1 MGSEDFLEGIWRVQA
16 GDQAAEETLLRENM
30 PLVAA
35 IARRYQNCGL
45 AQEDMIQL
53 GSIGLLQALRRFDPT
68 RGLCF
73 STYAVPLIAG
83 EIRRFLRDDGMV
95 KFSREAK
102 SLALQIERVR
112 REQGD
117 LTVEELSKRLNVPLE
132 DVTAAL
138 ASRTAALSLDAPT
151 DDDGADLK
159 TFLGSADADTEQDAL
174 RRVELRELFAVLSE
188 RERQVLFLRYF
199 QDRTQN
205 EVGKRLGLSQVQ
217 ISRIEK
223 KALLRHTR
231 GYHSPVH
238 SALLKAWTGTILRN
252 PRLQAG
258 EEDPAESYNP
268 FRCWLRGSCG

>member
-1 MGSEDFLEGIWRVQA
+1 MGSEDFLEGIRRIQA
-16 GDQAAEETLLRENM
+16 GDRGAEEALLRENM

-95 KFSREAK
+95 KFSRETK

-117 LTVEELSKRLNVPLE
+117 LTVEELSKVLHVPLE
-132 DVTAAL
+132 DITAAL

-151 DDDGADLK
+151 DEDGADLQ

-188 RERQVLFLRYF
+188 RERQVLFMRYF

-223 KALLRHTR
+223 KALLRMR
-231 GYHSPVH
+231 QQGE
-238 SALLKAWTGTILRN
+238 KA
-252 PRLQAG
+252 
-258 EEDPAESYNP
+258 
-268 FRCWLRGSCG
+268 

>member
-1 MGSEDFLEGIWRVQA
+1 MGSEDFLEGIRRVQA
-16 GDQAAEETLLRENM
+16 GDRSSEEALLRENM

-45 AQEDMIQL
+45 AQEDMLQL
-53 GSIGLLQALRRFDPT
+53 GSIGLLQALRRFDPS

-102 SLALQIERVR
+102 SLALKIERVR

-117 LTVEELSKRLNVPLE
+117 LPVEELAKRLNAAVE

-138 ASRTAALSLDAPT
+138 ASRTAALSLDAPK
-151 DDDGADLK
+151 DEDGADLQ
-159 TFLGSADADTEQDAL
+159 TFLGSADANTEKDAL
-174 RRVELRELFAVLSE
+174 RRVELGELFAVLSE

-223 KALLRHTR
+223 KALLRMR
-231 GYHSPVH
+231 QQGE
-238 SALLKAWTGTILRN
+238 KA
-252 PRLQAG
+252 
-258 EEDPAESYNP
+258 
-268 FRCWLRGSCG
+268 

>member
-1 MGSEDFLEGIWRVQA
+1 MGTEDFLQSIRRVQA
-16 GDQAAEETLLRENM
+16 GDRRAEEALLRENM

-45 AQEDMIQL
+45 GQEDMMQL
-53 GSIGLLQALRRFDPT
+53 GSIGLLQALRRFDPD

-102 SLALQIERVR
+102 SLALKIERVR

-117 LTVEELSKRLNVPLE
+117 LTVAELSKQLNVPAE
-132 DVTAAL
+132 DITAAL
-138 ASRTAALSLDAPT
+138 ASRAGALSLDAPT
-151 DDDGADLK
+151 DEDGTDLNS
-159 TFLGSADADTEQDAL
+159 FLGSSDADTEGDAL
-174 RRVELRELFAVLSE
+174 RRAELSELFSLLSE
-188 RERQVLFLRYF
+188 RERQVLYLRYF
-199 QDRTQN
+199 RDRTQA

-223 KALLRHTR
+223 KALLRMR
-231 GYHSPVH
+231 QQGE
-238 SALLKAWTGTILRN
+238 KA
-252 PRLQAG
+252 
-258 EEDPAESYNP
+258 
-268 FRCWLRGSCG
+268 

>member
-1 MGSEDFLEGIWRVQA
+1 MGSEDFLEGIRRVQA
-16 GDQAAEETLLRENM
+16 GDRGAEEALLRENM

-95 KFSREAK
+95 KFSRETK

-117 LTVEELSKRLNVPLE
+117 LTVEELSKVLHVPLE

-151 DDDGADLK
+151 DEDGADLQ

-223 KALLRHTR
+223 KALLRMR
-231 GYHSPVH
+231 QQGE
-238 SALLKAWTGTILRN
+238 KA
-252 PRLQAG
+252 
-258 EEDPAESYNP
+258 
-268 FRCWLRGSCG
+268 

>member
-1 MGSEDFLEGIWRVQA
+1 MQA
-16 GDQAAEETLLRENM
+16 GDRAAEEALLRENM

-45 AQEDMIQL
+45 SKEDMLQL
-53 GSIGLLQALRRFDPT
+53 GSIGLLQALRRFDPD

-102 SLALQIERVR
+102 SLALRIERVR

-117 LTVEELSKRLNVPLE
+117 LTVEELSRRLEASVE
-132 DVTAAL
+132 DIAAAL
-138 ASRTAALSLDAPT
+138 ASREGALSLDAPT
-151 DDDGADLK
+151 DEDGGDLQA
-159 TFLGSADADTEQDAL
+159 FLGSADANTERDAL
-174 RRVELRELFAVLSE
+174 RRTELRELFALLTE

-199 QDRTQN
+199 RDQTQS
-205 EVGKRLGLSQVQ
+205 EVGRRLGLSQVQ

-223 KALLRHTR
+223 KALLRMR
-231 GYHSPVH
+231 QQGD
-238 SALLKAWTGTILRN
+238 KA
-252 PRLQAG
+252 
-258 EEDPAESYNP
+258 
-268 FRCWLRGSCG
+268 

>member
-1 MGSEDFLEGIWRVQA
+1 MGSEDFLEGIRRVQA
-16 GDQAAEETLLRENM
+16 GDRGAEEALLRENM

-95 KFSREAK
+95 KFSRETK

-117 LTVEELSKRLNVPLE
+117 LTVEELSKVLHVPLE
-132 DVTAAL
+132 DITAAL

-151 DDDGADLK
+151 DEDGADLQ
-159 TFLGSADADTEQDAL
+159 TFLGSADANTEQDAL

-188 RERQVLFLRYF
+188 RERQVLFMRYF

-223 KALLRHTR
+223 KALLRMR
-231 GYHSPVH
+231 QQGE
-238 SALLKAWTGTILRN
+238 KA
-252 PRLQAG
+252 
-258 EEDPAESYNP
+258 
-268 FRCWLRGSCG
+268 

>member
-1 MGSEDFLEGIWRVQA
+1 MGNSDFLDRIRRVQA
-16 GDQAAEETLLRENM
+16 GDRGSEEALLRENM

-45 AQEDMIQL
+45 SQEDMLQL
-53 GSIGLLQALRRFDPT
+53 GSIGLLQALRRFDPD

-102 SLALQIERVR
+102 SLALQIEKVR

-117 LTVEELSKRLNVPLE
+117 MTVEELSRRLNVAME

-138 ASRTAALSLDAPT
+138 ASRESALSLDAPA
-151 DDDGADLK
+151 DEDGADLK
-159 TFLGSADADTEQDAL
+159 AFLGSDGANTEQAAL
-174 RRVELRELFAVLSE
+174 RRVELRELFSVLTE

-199 QDRTQN
+199 RDRTQN
-205 EVGKRLGLSQVQ
+205 EVGQRLGLSQVQ

-223 KALLRHTR
+223 KALLRMR
-231 GYHSPVH
+231 QQS
-238 SALLKAWTGTILRN
+238 
-252 PRLQAG
+252 
-258 EEDPAESYNP
+258 ES
-268 FRCWLRGSCG
+268 G

>member
-1 MGSEDFLEGIWRVQA
+1 MGSEDFLEGIRRVQA
-16 GDQAAEETLLRENM
+16 GDQAAEEALLRENM

-53 GSIGLLQALRRFDPT
+53 GSIGLLQALRRFDPD

-132 DVTAAL
+132 DITAAL

-151 DDDGADLK
+151 DEDGADLQ
-159 TFLGSADADTEQDAL
+159 TLAGRPEAGGAEGAVRRPLGAGTAG
-174 RRVELRELFAVLSE
+174 AVL
-188 RERQVLFLRYF
+188 
-199 QDRTQN
+199 
-205 EVGKRLGLSQVQ
+205 
-217 ISRIEK
+217 
-223 KALLRHTR
+223 ALLPGPDPKR
-231 GYHSPVH
+231 GGKAAG
-238 SALLKAWTGTILRN
+238 ALPGADITNRKEGPAAHAA
-252 PRLQAG
+252 AG
-258 EEDPAESYNP
+258 RKSLIYRSMSIRIP
-268 FRCWLRGSCG
+268 

>member
-1 MGSEDFLEGIWRVQA
+1 MGTEDFLQSIRRVQA
-16 GDQAAEETLLRENM
+16 GDRRAEEALLRENM

-45 AQEDMIQL
+45 NQEDMMQL
-53 GSIGLLQALRRFDPT
+53 GSIGLLQALRRFDPD

-102 SLALQIERVR
+102 SLALKIERVR

-117 LTVEELSKRLNVPLE
+117 LTVAELSQELNVPAE
-132 DVTAAL
+132 DITAAL
-138 ASRTAALSLDAPT
+138 ASRAGALSLDAPT
-151 DDDGADLK
+151 DEDGTDLNS
-159 TFLGSADADTEQDAL
+159 FLGSSDADTEGDAL
-174 RRVELRELFAVLSE
+174 RRAELSELFSLLSE
-188 RERQVLFLRYF
+188 RERQVLYLRYF
-199 QDRTQN
+199 RDRTQA

-223 KALLRHTR
+223 KALLRMR
-231 GYHSPVH
+231 QQGE
-238 SALLKAWTGTILRN
+238 KA
-252 PRLQAG
+252 
-258 EEDPAESYNP
+258 
-268 FRCWLRGSCG
+268 

>member
-1 MGSEDFLEGIWRVQA
+1 MGSEDFLHSIRRVQA
-16 GDQAAEETLLRENM
+16 GDRRAEEALLRENM

-45 AQEDMIQL
+45 NQEDMMQL
-53 GSIGLLQALRRFDPT
+53 GSIGLLQALRRFDPD

-102 SLALQIERVR
+102 SLALKIERVR
-112 REQGD
+112 RERGD
-117 LTVEELSKRLNVPLE
+117 LTVAELSQELNVPAE

-138 ASRTAALSLDAPT
+138 ASRTGALSLDAPT
-151 DDDGADLK
+151 DEDGTDLQS
-159 TFLGSADADTEQDAL
+159 FLGSSDADTEGDAL
-174 RRVELRELFAVLSE
+174 NRAELSELFSLLSE
-188 RERQVLFLRYF
+188 RERQVLYLRYF
-199 QDRTQN
+199 RDRTQA

-223 KALLRHTR
+223 KALLRMR
-231 GYHSPVH
+231 QQGE
-238 SALLKAWTGTILRN
+238 KA
-252 PRLQAG
+252 
-258 EEDPAESYNP
+258 
-268 FRCWLRGSCG
+268 

>member
-1 MGSEDFLEGIWRVQA
+1 MGSEDFLEGIRRVQA
-16 GDQAAEETLLRENM
+16 GDRGAEEALLRENM

-45 AQEDMIQL
+45 AQEDMLQL
-53 GSIGLLQALRRFDPT
+53 GSIGLLQALRRFDPD

-95 KFSREAK
+95 KFSRETK

-117 LTVEELSKRLNVPLE
+117 LTVEELSKVLHVPLE
-132 DVTAAL
+132 DITAAL

-151 DDDGADLK
+151 DEDGADLQ

-188 RERQVLFLRYF
+188 RERQVLFMRYF

-223 KALLRHTR
+223 KALLRMR
-231 GYHSPVH
+231 QQGE
-238 SALLKAWTGTILRN
+238 KA
-252 PRLQAG
+252 
-258 EEDPAESYNP
+258 
-268 FRCWLRGSCG
+268 

>member
-1 MGSEDFLEGIWRVQA
+1 MGTEDFLNSIRRVQA
-16 GDQAAEETLLRENM
+16 GDRLAEEALLKENM

-45 AQEDMIQL
+45 GQEDMLQL
-53 GSIGLLQALRRFDPT
+53 GSIGLLQALRRFDPD

-102 SLALQIERVR
+102 SLALKIERVR

-117 LTVEELSKRLNVPLE
+117 LTVAELSKQLNVPAE
-132 DVTAAL
+132 DITAAL
-138 ASRTAALSLDAPT
+138 ASRAGALSLDAPT
-151 DDDGADLK
+151 DEDGTDLK
-159 TFLGSADADTEQDAL
+159 SFLGSSDADTEGDAL
-174 RRVELRELFAVLSE
+174 DRAELSELFSLLSE
-188 RERQVLFLRYF
+188 RERQVLYLRYF
-199 QDRTQN
+199 RDRTQA

-223 KALLRHTR
+223 KALLRMR
-231 GYHSPVH
+231 QQGE
-238 SALLKAWTGTILRN
+238 KA
-252 PRLQAG
+252 
-258 EEDPAESYNP
+258 
-268 FRCWLRGSCG
+268 

>member
-1 MGSEDFLEGIWRVQA
+1 MGSEDFLDGIRRVQA
-16 GDQAAEETLLRENM
+16 GDRGAEEALLRENL

-45 AQEDMIQL
+45 GQEDMMQL
-53 GSIGLLQALRRFDPT
+53 GSIGLLQALRRFDPD

-95 KFSREAK
+95 KFSRETK

-117 LTVEELSKRLNVPLE
+117 LTVEELSKKLKVPLE
-132 DVTAAL
+132 DITAAL
-138 ASRTAALSLDAPT
+138 ASRAAALSLDAPT
-151 DDDGADLK
+151 DEDGTDLQS
-159 TFLGSADADTEQDAL
+159 FLGKADADTEKDAL
-174 RRVELRELFAVLSE
+174 RRVELRELLAILSE

-199 QDRTQN
+199 RDRTQN

-223 KALLRHTR
+223 KALLRMR
-231 GYHSPVH
+231 QQGE
-238 SALLKAWTGTILRN
+238 KA
-252 PRLQAG
+252 
-258 EEDPAESYNP
+258 
-268 FRCWLRGSCG
+268 

>member
-1 MGSEDFLEGIWRVQA
+1 VGSEDFLDGIRRVQA
-16 GDQAAEETLLRENM
+16 GDRGAEEALLRENL

-45 AQEDMIQL
+45 GQEDMMQL
-53 GSIGLLQALRRFDPT
+53 GSIGLLQALRRFDPD

-95 KFSREAK
+95 KFSRETK

-117 LTVEELSKRLNVPLE
+117 LTVEELSKKLKVPLE
-132 DVTAAL
+132 DITAAL
-138 ASRTAALSLDAPT
+138 ASRAAALSLDAPT
-151 DDDGADLK
+151 DEDGTDLQS
-159 TFLGSADADTEQDAL
+159 FLGKADADTEKDAL
-174 RRVELRELFAVLSE
+174 RRVELRELLAILSE

-199 QDRTQN
+199 RDRTQN

-223 KALLRHTR
+223 KALLRMR
-231 GYHSPVH
+231 QQGE
-238 SALLKAWTGTILRN
+238 KA
-252 PRLQAG
+252 
-258 EEDPAESYNP
+258 
-268 FRCWLRGSCG
+268 

>member
-1 MGSEDFLEGIWRVQA
+1 MGTEEFLDGIRRVQQ
-16 GDQAAEETLLRENM
+16 GDRAAEEALLRENL

-95 KFSREAK
+95 KFSRETK
-102 SLALQIERVR
+102 SLALKIERIR

-117 LTVEELSKRLNVPLE
+117 LTVAELSSLLQVPAE
-132 DVTAAL
+132 DITAAL
-138 ASRTAALSLDAPT
+138 ASRTGALSLDAPT
-151 DDDGADLK
+151 DEDGADLQ
-159 TFLGSADADTEQDAL
+159 TFLGSADANTEQDAL
-174 RRVELRELFAVLSE
+174 RRAELRELFAVLSE

-199 QDRTQN
+199 RDRTQS
-205 EVGKRLGLSQVQ
+205 EVGQRLGLSQVQ

-223 KALLRHTR
+223 KALLRMR
-231 GYHSPVH
+231 
-238 SALLKAWTGTILRN
+238 
-252 PRLQAG
+252 QQG
-258 EEDPAESYNP
+258 E
-268 FRCWLRGSCG
+268 GV

>member
-1 MGSEDFLEGIWRVQA
+1 MGTEAFLDGIRRVQA
-16 GDQAAEETLLRENM
+16 GDKAAEEALLRENM

-45 AQEDMIQL
+45 GQEDMIQL
-53 GSIGLLQALRRFDPT
+53 GSIGLLQALRRFDPD

-95 KFSREAK
+95 KFSRETK

-117 LTVEELSKRLNVPLE
+117 LTVEELSKVLHVPLE
-132 DVTAAL
+132 DI
-138 ASRTAALSLDAPT
+138 TAALSLDAPT
-151 DDDGADLK
+151 DEDGADLQ
-159 TFLGSADADTEQDAL
+159 TFLGNANTDTEKDAL

-188 RERQVLFLRYF
+188 RERQVLFMRYF

-223 KALLRHTR
+223 KALLRMR
-231 GYHSPVH
+231 QQGE
-238 SALLKAWTGTILRN
+238 KA
-252 PRLQAG
+252 
-258 EEDPAESYNP
+258 
-268 FRCWLRGSCG
+268 

>member
-1 MGSEDFLEGIWRVQA
+1 MGSEDFLEGIRRVQA
-16 GDQAAEETLLRENM
+16 GDQAAEEALLRENM

-95 KFSREAK
+95 KFSRETK
-102 SLALQIERVR
+102 SLALKIERIR

-117 LTVEELSKRLNVPLE
+117 LTVAELSSLLQVPAE
-132 DVTAAL
+132 DITAAL
-138 ASRTAALSLDAPT
+138 ASRTGALSLDAPT
-151 DDDGADLK
+151 DEDGADLQ
-159 TFLGSADADTEQDAL
+159 TFLGSADANTEQDAL
-174 RRVELRELFAVLSE
+174 RRAELRELFAVLSE

-199 QDRTQN
+199 RDRTQS
-205 EVGKRLGLSQVQ
+205 EVGQRLGLSQVQ

-223 KALLRHTR
+223 KALLRMR
-231 GYHSPVH
+231 
-238 SALLKAWTGTILRN
+238 
-252 PRLQAG
+252 QQG
-258 EEDPAESYNP
+258 E
-268 FRCWLRGSCG
+268 GV